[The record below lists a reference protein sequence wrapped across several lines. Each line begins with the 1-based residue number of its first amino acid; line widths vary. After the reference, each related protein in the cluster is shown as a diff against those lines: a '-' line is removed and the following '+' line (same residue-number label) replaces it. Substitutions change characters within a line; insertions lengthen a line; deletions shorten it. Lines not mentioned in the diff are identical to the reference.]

1 MLFAPAQ
8 LQRHVPHR
16 GTGARPRQSRY
27 QPTGWFRPSR
37 GITIVLA
44 RTTAGAGAG
53 RGGAATGRTAVAK
66 GAEAGGTG
74 VAAAASMAA
83 AAATSAASRD
93 RLVRRRMSRGS

>member
-8 LQRHVPHR
+8 LQRQVPHR

-53 RGGAATGRTAVAK
+53 RGAAATGRTALAS
-66 GAEAGGTG
+66 GAETSGAG
-74 VAAAASMAA
+74 VAAPASRAA
-83 AAATSAASRD
+83 AAGASAASR
-93 RLVRRRMSRGS
+93 RLLIHWR